1 MSNWIEWTL
10 LGRGRMRGNDP
21 FLDMPVWYWRQR
33 IKHFPKFF
41 ERELK
46 GRRRRERGREKG
58 RGKEKDEGGKV
69 WCGREQRGGIKQQ
82 RGWEPGN
89 EGWGHGL
96 LIWISNV
103 FLTWHAVEVRFPSL
117 GSELLAIITCLT
129 LLPQGQSMH
138 HRVAENTLTKL
149 STNWLVS

>member
-41 ERELK
+41 ESWREEE
-46 GRRRRERGREKG
+46 GERERKIKRKRKRKRWRRKSLVRERAK
-58 RGKEKDEGGKV
+58 RWDQTAE
-69 WCGREQRGGIKQQ
+69 

-89 EGWGHGL
+89 EGWGDGL
-96 LIWISNV
+96 PTWISNV
-103 FLTWHAVEVRFPSL
+103 FLTWHAVEVKFPSL
-117 GSELLAIITCLT
+117 GSELLAILTCLA

-149 STNWLVS
+149 TTTR